1 MLDVLPPHEPLDYRQ
16 IGGRL
21 PQRARG
27 REAAACRSASLLKD
41 ASPHGESSPE
51 WAASTSLAS

>member
-1 MLDVLPPHEPLDYRQ
+1 MFDVVRAHDPRDYRQ

-27 REAAACRSASLLKD
+27 REAAADGVTL
-41 ASPHGESSPE
+41 
-51 WAASTSLAS
+51 